1 MRTLIIVES
10 PAKARTLGNF
20 LSKDYAVKAS
30 VGHIRDLPPH
40 EMGVDVDND
49 FRPTYV
55 IVEGKQQSLP
65 WAKPKGR
72 RAEKSGLGKPDLRN
86 REQALAIIEELQ
98 GARYSLLK
106 IEGKEEGKRPAP
118 SFTTSTLQQDASKKL
133 GFSLKETMKIA

>member
-20 LSKDYAVKAS
+20 LSKDYTVKAS
-30 VGHIRDLPPH
+30 MGHIRYLPAQ

-65 WAKPKGR
+65 
-72 RAEKSGLGKPDLRN
+72 
-86 REQALAIIEELQ
+86 
-98 GARYSLLK
+98 
-106 IEGKEEGKRPAP
+106 
-118 SFTTSTLQQDASKKL
+118 
-133 GFSLKETMKIA
+133 

>member
-20 LSKDYAVKAS
+20 LSKDYTVKAS

-55 IVEGKQQSLP
+55 IVEGKTVLARLP
-65 WAKPKGR
+65 LLVDVNLWQTMLGACSPRLACSSAKP
-72 RAEKSGLGKPDLRN
+72 SPLH
-86 REQALAIIEELQ
+86 AL
-98 GARYSLLK
+98 SV
-106 IEGKEEGKRPAP
+106 
-118 SFTTSTLQQDASKKL
+118 SDQQR
-133 GFSLKETMKIA
+133 G

>member
-20 LSKDYAVKAS
+20 LSKDYTVKAS

-49 FRPTYV
+49 FWPTYV

-65 WAKPKGR
+65 
-72 RAEKSGLGKPDLRN
+72 
-86 REQALAIIEELQ
+86 
-98 GARYSLLK
+98 
-106 IEGKEEGKRPAP
+106 
-118 SFTTSTLQQDASKKL
+118 
-133 GFSLKETMKIA
+133 